1 MSLSDLFLP
10 KSALCPNMSYTNAA
24 EIVIEHWL
32 PTSNSQL
39 DEKVAAVTSTGT
51 PDDVG
56 FYIAVALAAYGA
68 TV

>member
-1 MSLSDLFLP
+1 
-10 KSALCPNMSYTNAA
+10 MSYTNAA